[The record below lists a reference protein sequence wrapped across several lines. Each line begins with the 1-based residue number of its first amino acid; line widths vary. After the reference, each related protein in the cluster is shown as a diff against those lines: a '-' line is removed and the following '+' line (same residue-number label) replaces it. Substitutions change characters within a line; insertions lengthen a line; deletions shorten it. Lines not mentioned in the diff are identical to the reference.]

1 MSISGLTSPPLSSTS
16 LSTTQAVEKNL
27 RRVRFS
33 LPEAKLNI
41 DKRSVHG
48 TTKYVNGT
56 LINVTSMIHTTNSDV
71 KVKSTGNGNTS
82 NGIQLK
88 TSCLKANGSNGIPIS
103 KDSSLT
109 TASQY
114 KLSLNIRPTSAING
128 AQEFSPTQLLTTQGQ
143 RHSLPTASATNG
155 NGSINRRRTS
165 KSLVNGRNEKS
176 FNTLPIIENS
186 SSHILERK
194 SSSLDDN
201 FDDDI
206 GSGRD
211 EIRRDERDLE
221 HKVMN
226 VTNLTKYKSS
236 DDLRDQNN
244 FKVKNSSV
252 LKLPEALNGSAV
264 NGQKVHKINILST
277 NTLKVPEFSES
288 KKYRRI
294 FIRYRK

>member
-1 MSISGLTSPPLSSTS
+1 MSITGLTTPP
-16 LSTTQAVEKNL
+16 LSTTQVEKNL

-41 DKRSVHG
+41 DKRTVHG
-48 TTKYVNGT
+48 TSKYVNGT

-71 KVKSTGNGNTS
+71 KVKSTSNGNTS
-82 NGIQLK
+82 NGLQLK
-88 TSCLKANGSNGIPIS
+88 TSCLKTNGSNGIPIP
-103 KDSSLT
+103 KDASIT
-109 TASQY
+109 AASQY
-114 KLSLNIRPTSAING
+114 KLSLNIRPASAING
-128 AQEFSPTQLLTTQGQ
+128 AQEFPSTQLLSSQGQ

-155 NGSINRRRTS
+155 IGNISRRRTS

-211 EIRRDERDLE
+211 ESRRDERDLE
-221 HKVMN
+221 HKVMT
-226 VTNLTKYKSS
+226 VSNLTKYKSS
-236 DDLRDQNN
+236 DDLRDSNN
-244 FKVKNSSV
+244 YKLKNSSV
-252 LKLPEALNGSAV
+252 LKLPEAFNGSAV